1 MRRALPITVARPCRN
16 YTGFFAPVRFL
27 PNRSECAAASISWE
41 VILATRLKLLC
52 CGATAA
58 SRTAAFPRRD
68 EPLDEG
74 GRRLAAGRTIGGPA
88 PVLAFVAPDPAAR
101 ETASLMHIGAE
112 LEPLLADIDH
122 GDWTGRSLV
131 ELQASDAAGLARW
144 LAEPASGAPG
154 GENLAAVAARVGPW
168 LDRMATADTTVLAV
182 THPAVIRAAIA
193 HALGCP
199 IETTLN
205 IDIAPLSETLLSFN
219 RRWRLQGLIPT
230 CGAPDL

>member
-1 MRRALPITVARPCRN
+1 M
-16 YTGFFAPVRFL
+16 
-27 PNRSECAAASISWE
+27 E

-58 SRTAAFPRRD
+58 SRTAAFPRRG

-74 GRRLAAGRTIGGPA
+74 GRRMASARVFAGPA
-88 PVLAFVAPDPAAR
+88 PTLTYVAPDPAAR
-101 ETASLMHIGAE
+101 ETASLLGLAGE
-112 LEPLLADIDH
+112 VEPLLADIDH
-122 GDWTGRSLV
+122 GDWTGRSLA

-144 LAEPASGAPG
+144 LAEPAAGAPG
-154 GENLAAVAARVGPW
+154 GETLAAVAARIGPW
-168 LDRMATADTTVLAV
+168 LDRIAESDTGVLAI

-199 IETTLN
+199 VEITLN

-219 RRWRLQGLIPT
+219 RRWRLQGLVP
-230 CGAPDL
+230 